1 MQTISINLIVAER
14 WQDLSDKQL
23 RYVYQLIA
31 DEFNS
36 DELKTL
42 CLLKWSNLKVAGR
55 QDNGS
60 YLLKKG
66 SSSSDAFGE
75 KRRKKLLFELTPITL
90 AELLPHLDWLASLP
104 TAPVRISKINRC
116 EALPADFSE
125 VPFEKFLIADNL
137 YQGYLATQD
146 DSLLDELA
154 GVLYGKVINLKPY
167 ERISVFYWMAS
178 LKDFFSRRYADFF
191 QPMAASADGNLL
203 GSPTATVEEAMNAQ
217 IRALTKGDIT
227 KEAEILS
234 LDTWRAL
241 TELNAQAKE
250 YRELNS
256 KINSK

>member
-1 MQTISINLIVAER
+1 MQTTFSSSKRSSTISLNLIVPDN

-31 DEFNS
+31 DDFSCEREQSSSSLKTMPSDAENGCNQFNS

-42 CLLKWSNLKVAGR
+42 CLLHWSILKVVGR

-75 KRRKKLLFELTPITL
+75 KRRMNLLFELTPLTL
-90 AELLPHLDWLASLP
+90 AELLPHLDWLTSLP
-104 TAPVRISKINRC
+104 TAPVRISKINRY

-137 YQGYLATQD
+137 YQGYLVTQE

-154 GVLYGKVINLKPY
+154 GESYMVHRRSRLALPRTLSTLNLTSASQYSIGWPIK
-167 ERISVFYWMAS
+167 RIQ
-178 LKDFFSRRYADFF
+178 D
-191 QPMAASADGNLL
+191 LL
-203 GSPTATVEEAMNAQ
+203 GV
-217 IRALTKGDIT
+217 D
-227 KEAEILS
+227 
-234 LDTWRAL
+234 WRRSNIGGGGVACV
-241 TELNAQAKE
+241 
-250 YRELNS
+250 
-256 KINSK
+256 

>member
-1 MQTISINLIVAER
+1 MQTISLNLIVPER
-14 WQDLSDKQL
+14 WEDLSDKQL

-66 SSSSDAFGE
+66 
-75 KRRKKLLFELTPITL
+75 KLLFELTPITL

-227 KEAEILS
+227 KEGEILS

>member
-1 MQTISINLIVAER
+1 MQTTFSSSKRSSTISLNLIVPER
-14 WQDLSDKQL
+14 WEDLSDKQL

-31 DEFNS
+31 ENGCNQFNS

-42 CLLKWSNLKVAGR
+42 CLLHWSILKVVGR

-75 KRRKKLLFELTPITL
+75 KRRKNLLFELTPLTL
-90 AELLPHLDWLASLP
+90 AELLPHLDWLTSLP

-137 YQGYLATQD
+137 YVTQE

-154 GVLYGKVINLKPY
+154 GESYMVHRRSRLALPRTLSTLNLTSASQYSIGWPIK
-167 ERISVFYWMAS
+167 RIQ
-178 LKDFFSRRYADFF
+178 D
-191 QPMAASADGNLL
+191 LL
-203 GSPTATVEEAMNAQ
+203 GV
-217 IRALTKGDIT
+217 D
-227 KEAEILS
+227 
-234 LDTWRAL
+234 WRRSNIGGGGVACVCGGVFRRFVFVVG
-241 TELNAQAKE
+241 TE
-250 YRELNS
+250 
-256 KINSK
+256 

>member
-1 MQTISINLIVAER
+1 MQTISLNLIVPER
-14 WQDLSDKQL
+14 WEDLSDKQL
-23 RYVYQLIA
+23 RFVYQLIA

-66 SSSSDAFGE
+66 
-75 KRRKKLLFELTPITL
+75 KLLFELTPITL

-104 TAPVRISKINRC
+104 TVPVRISKINRC

-178 LKDFFSRRYADFF
+178 LKDFFSHRYADFF
-191 QPMAASADGNLL
+191 QPMAASADCNLL

>member
-1 MQTISINLIVAER
+1 MQTISLNLIVPER
-14 WQDLSDKQL
+14 WEDLSDKQL

-66 SSSSDAFGE
+66 
-75 KRRKKLLFELTPITL
+75 KLLFELTPITL